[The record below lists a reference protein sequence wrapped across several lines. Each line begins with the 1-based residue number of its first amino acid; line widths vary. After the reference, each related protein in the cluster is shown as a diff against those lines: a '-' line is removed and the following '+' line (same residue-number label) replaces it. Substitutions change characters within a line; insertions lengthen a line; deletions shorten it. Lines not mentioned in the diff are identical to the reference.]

1 MTAVLR
7 LLTLALGIALSACA
21 NSHGVL
27 VFDAQACVVDPPSC
41 N

>member
-7 LLTLALGIALSACA
+7 LLSLALGIALSACA
-21 NSHGVL
+21 NSHGVI
-27 VFDAQACVVDPPSC
+27 VFDTSACVVNPPSC